1 MTGEWLPCDKQYIC
15 ANGLSK
21 DEYYP
26 DVNDS
31 QYIDN
36 WQSQT
41 NMLCESTARIG
52 FLGASFFIGVLTA
65 STIVPVGLLSDFY
78 GRRVFFLATLGILLI
93 SCVGFLFARSLDEL
107 YIYMFLLGMT
117 FPGRLIVATNYA

>member
-1 MTGEWLPCDKQYIC
+1 
-15 ANGLSK
+15 
-21 DEYYP
+21 
-26 DVNDS
+26 
-31 QYIDN
+31 
-36 WQSQT
+36 
-41 NMLCESTARIG
+41 MLCESTARIG

-78 GRRVFFLATLGILLI
+78 GRRAFFLATLGILLI